1 MYFFKWKECI
11 NIEIR
16 NVKMY
21 LEKRPEPERLLFS
34 FSVISDCL
42 QAHGLQHT
50 KVPCPSLSPRVCSNS
65 CPTTERSSGFSY
77 SLQFQSELGNKEFM
91 I

>member
-21 LEKRPEPERLLFS
+21 LEKRLEPERLLFS